1 MLVAYTI
8 LCWLV
13 FWFCSDIFSNEVS
26 YLKVHYDLEVLPDDR
41 STLSKY
47 NSDVCKWHLFVS
59 NITEDVFQL
68 LIDIFTLDY
77 SRTLRFQTFDA
88 TDAAPQQSEP
98 LPASATD
105 DVLKG
110 FLCTWKEIH
119 KALQMLF
126 TYFTFFVI
134 RCLWEIGSKKSNTNC
149 ASSFE
154 RLCLSKLP
162 ALAPWIPE
170 IYSASS

>member
-1 MLVAYTI
+1 MHY
-8 LCWLV
+8 
-13 FWFCSDIFSNEVS
+13 EVS

-68 LIDIFTLDY
+68 LIDIFTL
-77 SRTLRFQTFDA
+77 RTLRFQTFDA

-98 LPASATD
+98 VPTSATD
-105 DVLKG
+105 DVSKG

-134 RCLWEIGSKKSNTNC
+134 
-149 ASSFE
+149 
-154 RLCLSKLP
+154 P
-162 ALAPWIPE
+162 
-170 IYSASS
+170 

>member
-8 LCWLV
+8 LCWFV

-41 STLSKY
+41 SQLSKY

-68 LIDIFTLDY
+68 LIDIFGLDY
-77 SRTLRFQTFDA
+77 SRSLHFQTIDS

-105 DVLKG
+105 EVLKG
-110 FLCTWKEIH
+110 F
-119 KALQMLF
+119 
-126 TYFTFFVI
+126 FVYLERKFI
-134 RCLWEIGSKKSNTNC
+134 KHCKCCLHTSP
-149 ASSFE
+149 SF
-154 RLCLSKLP
+154 
-162 ALAPWIPE
+162 W
-170 IYSASS
+170 